1 MRSRKSEP
9 TTPEAGGTSKKTNRQ
24 RIYDAKRAR
33 GEISCAECRRL
44 KLKCDKKIPC
54 NTCVKR
60 GCANICPNGKLST
73 GQGTRLI
80 LADTDALHRKIT
92 QLSERVRQ
100 LEDALGIMQA
110 AVSQE
115 RHPLLRDE
123 LLKVKFW
130 PEVTQDDEAQ
140 PQAESPGV
148 ADTAL
153 ELGTLSIGE
162 NGDAKYFGRSAGAES
177 LLHSH
182 DPADELT
189 LPPELGDFPAL
200 VATFD
205 AWNSDA
211 RQVLQAL
218 EASLP
223 PITRAWSL
231 CEAYYEYSAFFRPV
245 KRDEFVDHFMTPL
258 YAALR
263 ENAEPGSIAERM
275 PHKLAVVYLLF
286 AMGALMDLTQPPYNK
301 EAWRYAVL
309 GKNALLMK
317 SVKDSPAIETVQA
330 MALLAHF
337 FSQSGRRNTV
347 EYSWAIISN
356 CLRLAQSIGLHRDCA
371 RWGLEEKHIQR
382 RRYVFWE
389 VYKCGVHLSLQ
400 VGRPPTIAAAF
411 IDCEYPTDDEQTTDS
426 QGKVEPGFWQWQYSV
441 VKDYMA
447 PILEDA
453 IAVKPSSYEFVL
465 EFDRKIRQMTVPESV
480 SFVPSSEQDGYE
492 RPAIWFKVC
501 RVMQCRLSPL
511 LFVHRPFFAKALMDY
526 GNDPMRSPYA
536 PSYLASYRCAVLLIK
551 SHVQYFQRCPDLFL
565 RLGGFWTYVF
575 TAAVVLGL
583 IVTRSPG
590 STTATNA
597 LALLDLALDLFEK
610 GAVVNARA
618 QRAITFLRALKGK
631 AHKAD
636 SDARQG
642 TDVQRPNSPPASDGP
657 DELALFGGQ
666 TKLLNT
672 KVLTK
677 YWAQGVRLKSSSNG
691 RPISDGRFERL
702 SDGHTT
708 SEGDTGITSQ
718 LDAYGQTAH
727 ALYYGQSYLDAPRP
741 GEDPVSAM
749 NDSLAFW
756 NGQAFQAQ
764 FLEFPQDMS
773 FLDSCSSPMDGVQQ
787 PDHVASSDLAATVY
801 SQMQGNGTP
810 TPSQVQGDTVNGE
823 QAGSLAVHAL
833 LGQIPPQAERVDM
846 DMDEQWID
854 MMRGAGL
861 LDMYDV
867 QQ

>member
-1 MRSRKSEP
+1 
-9 TTPEAGGTSKKTNRQ
+9 
-24 RIYDAKRAR
+24 
-33 GEISCAECRRL
+33 RL

-60 GCANICPNGKLST
+60 GCANICPNGSSKCTFLILMSL
-73 GQGTRLI
+73 GRLI

-162 NGDAKYFGRSAGAES
+162 NGDAKYFGRSAGAEVRKKPS
-177 LLHSH
+177 AGLSH

-317 SVKDSPAIETVQA
+317 SVKESPAIETVQA

-356 CLRLAQSIGLHRDCA
+356 CLRLAQSVCIPSRSLQVLRSCVVVDRDCA

-501 RVMQCRLSPL
+501 RVMQCRLSLSWLVLMLMCGVNFRFHSAL

-672 KVLTK
+672 KVLT
-677 YWAQGVRLKSSSNG
+677 
-691 RPISDGRFERL
+691 
-702 SDGHTT
+702 
-708 SEGDTGITSQ
+708 
-718 LDAYGQTAH
+718 
-727 ALYYGQSYLDAPRP
+727 
-741 GEDPVSAM
+741 
-749 NDSLAFW
+749 
-756 NGQAFQAQ
+756 
-764 FLEFPQDMS
+764 
-773 FLDSCSSPMDGVQQ
+773 
-787 PDHVASSDLAATVY
+787 
-801 SQMQGNGTP
+801 
-810 TPSQVQGDTVNGE
+810 
-823 QAGSLAVHAL
+823 
-833 LGQIPPQAERVDM
+833 
-846 DMDEQWID
+846 
-854 MMRGAGL
+854 
-861 LDMYDV
+861 
-867 QQ
+867 